1 MGSCTPW
8 ALKKIMSQI
17 VAYKAMLIGWDI
29 MYILREGNDISDD
42 LAKSGVYRQSD
53 LLVFYV

>member
-17 VAYKAMLIGWDI
+17 VAYKAMLIEWDI
-29 MYILREGNDISDD
+29 FHILREGNDIADG
-42 LAKSGVYRQSD
+42 LAKSGVYRQSE
-53 LLVFYV
+53 LLVFYE

>member
-1 MGSCTPW
+1 
-8 ALKKIMSQI
+8 MSQI

-29 MYILREGNDISDD
+29 MYILREGNDIADD